1 MKTAFVTGATGFL
14 GLNLVEQLTAR
25 GWRVVALCRPTS
37 PVERLAP
44 FAVEPVE
51 GDIGEPASLA
61 AAIPPDVDA
70 VFHVA
75 ANISVW
81 SRNNAQQYRD
91 NVDGTVNMLAAAR
104 AAGAKRFVHTSTW
117 NVFGLEHDEI
127 TEATPQTA
135 AHGWVNYDR
144 TKYLAEQ
151 AVRRVAA
158 DGFPAVILNPAN
170 IIGRYDRAG
179 WSRIIL
185 MVAEHRL
192 PGIPPGV
199 ASFCHGAA
207 VAEAHIAAAERGW
220 PGENYL
226 LGGADASFLELVR
239 LIGEITGEPVPKRPV
254 PGWVLK
260 AYARFAVARA
270 ALTGREPDATPEGV
284 AMVVAR
290 TRLASTKA
298 IDELGYRPASL
309 RAMVEDSHA
318 WLRAEGLLP

>member
-14 GLNLVEQLTAR
+14 GLNLVEQLVAER
-25 GWRVVALCRPTS
+25 WRVVALCRPTS

-44 FAVEPVE
+44 FGAEPVE
-51 GDIGEPASLA
+51 GDIAEPASLE
-61 AAIPPDVDA
+61 AAIPEAVDA

-75 ANISVW
+75 ANISIW
-81 SRNNAQQYRD
+81 SRNNARQYRD
-91 NVDGTVNMLAAAR
+91 NVEGTANMLAAAR
-104 AAGAKRFVHTSTW
+104 AAGARRFVHTSTW
-117 NVFGLEHDEI
+117 NVFGLEHAEI

-135 AHGWVNYDR
+135 ANGWISYDR

-151 AVRRVAA
+151 AVRRAAA

-179 WSRIIL
+179 WARMIL
-185 MVAEHRL
+185 MVAERRL
-192 PGIPPGV
+192 PGIPPGR
-199 ASFCHGAA
+199 ASFAHAEA
-207 VAEAHIAAAERGW
+207 VARAHIAAAERGR

-226 LGGADASFLELVR
+226 LGGADASFVELVR
-239 LIGEITGEPVPKRPV
+239 LIGAVTGKPVPKRPV
-254 PGWVLK
+254 PGWVLR

-284 AMVVAR
+284 AMVLAR
-290 TRLASTKA
+290 TRLASSKA
-298 IDELGYRPASL
+298 TDELGYRPAPL
-309 RAMVEDSHA
+309 RAMVEDSYG